1 MKIGYLVSDYSAP
14 SHTFVR
20 REVAALRLRGLEIK
34 AFSVQPAA
42 REGEAESLLGRSL
55 HTYVAAIAVMLA
67 TRPGRFLS
75 TWRLAL
81 RHRVGG
87 LRALIWSQFH
97 FVEALLLARRL
108 RAERIEHLHNHF
120 ANSGAA
126 VGMLAAHC
134 ANVPWSL
141 TLHGISETDA
151 PAGALLAAKIE
162 RARFVACASYF
173 MQAQAMRLVAPAQW
187 KKMHIIRCGIDLA
200 ALPKGQ
206 KARSERGTVPRLVA
220 VGRLS
225 PEKGYAG
232 LLSALAAL
240 AAEGREFSL
249 TIVGGGPSA
258 GEIRDEAAALG
269 LEDRIEFT
277 GPLPERST
285 LARMAEA
292 DIFVLPSLMEGL
304 PVVLIEALALEL
316 PVVASR
322 VAGIPELVE
331 EDVTGRLFTPSDWG
345 DLKRALARLVDDRK
359 AWKRLGEAGRR
370 RVADDYQAHSSAARM
385 ARLFTGLGREGSSP
399 GGE

>member
-1 MKIGYLVSDYSAP
+1 MKIAYLVSDYSAP

-20 REVAALRLRGLEIK
+20 REVAALRLRGVEIA
-34 AFSVQPAA
+34 AFSVQPVA
-42 REGEAESLLGRSL
+42 REGEAESLLGRPL
-55 HTYVAAIAVMLA
+55 LVYFAAICVILA
-67 TRPGRFLS
+67 TRPVRFVS

-87 LRALIWSQFH
+87 LRALLWSQFH

-108 RAERIEHLHNHF
+108 RAEHVGHLHNHF
-120 ANSGAA
+120 ANSGAT

-141 TLHGISETDA
+141 TLHGISETDP
-151 PAGALLAAKIE
+151 PAGALLAGKIE

-173 MQAQAMRLVAPAQW
+173 MQAQAMRLVNPAQW
-187 KKMHIIRCGIDLA
+187 AKMHIIRCGIDLA
-200 ALPKGQ
+200 ALPKAQ
-206 KARSERGTVPRLVA
+206 KVRSARASTPPRLVS

-240 AAEGREFSL
+240 VAEGRDFAL
-249 TIVGGGPSA
+249 TIVGGGP
-258 GEIRDEAAALG
+258 AADAVREQAATLG
-269 LEDRIEFT
+269 LAEKIEFT

-304 PVVLIEALALEL
+304 PVVLIEALALQL

-331 EDVTGRLFTPSDWG
+331 DDVTGRLFTASDWD
-345 DLKRALARLVDDRK
+345 DLKRALGALIDDRK
-359 AWKRLGEAGRR
+359 AWIRLGEAGRR
-370 RVADDYQAHSSAARM
+370 RVADDYQAHSAAARM
-385 ARLFTGLGREGSSP
+385 SRLLTGLG
-399 GGE
+399 